1 MRTADMNKNSDE
13 LTQRVWLELEKI
25 YGGDRDRMREA
36 CRAIRKPFDDDWA
49 LEYKIMK
56 QILEAINPEWNFQT
70 MEDLGSTAK
79 KLFSSWDE
87 VTAKLSLS
95 PKRPPQTPEAYN
107 QLTLDF
113 SVTTEPSPPAPG
125 DELSEKPAPSPGEG
139 EKRSLGV
146 FPNESIFLAISREGM
161 SKGWLTPQYKFK
173 VGLCGNSTTT
183 KQFGAPR
190 RTYGPYWVFCWNRPK
205 RSDGRYYLGKFES
218 PKFQHFCE
226 IWESSED
233 LSEILRRLYAR

>member
-1 MRTADMNKNSDE
+1 MNKNSDE

-56 QILEAINPEWNFQT
+56 QILEAINPEWNFET

-79 KLFSSWDE
+79 KLFSSWDNFTTE
-87 VTAKLSLS
+87 PS
-95 PKRPPQTPEAYN
+95 PAPSPAPQKVEAYN
-107 QLTLDF
+107 QLTLNF
-113 SVTTEPSPPAPG
+113 SVTTEPPQTDPA
-125 DELSEKPAPSPGEG
+125 DEPSEKPAPSPKEN
-139 EKRSLGV
+139 ETRSLV
-146 FPNESIFLAISREGM
+146 TFSEESIFLAISREGVR
-161 SKGWLTPQYKFK
+161 KGWLTPQYKFK
-173 VGLCGNSTTT
+173 VGLSGNSTTT
-183 KQFGAPR
+183 KPFGAPR
-190 RTYGPYWVFCWNRPK
+190 RTCGPYWIFCWSRPRK
-205 RSDGRYYLGKFES
+205 SDGRYYLGKFES

-226 IWESSED
+226 IWKSSED

>member
-1 MRTADMNKNSDE
+1 MDKNSDD
-13 LTQRVWLELEKI
+13 LTRRVWLELEKI
-25 YGGDRDRMREA
+25 YDGDRDRMRGA
-36 CRAIRKPFDDDWA
+36 CKAIRKPFGKDWA
-49 LEYKIMK
+49 LDYKIMK
-56 QILEAINPEWNFQT
+56 QLLEAISPNWNFQT
-70 MEDLGSTAK
+70 MDELGSTAK

-87 VTAKLSLS
+87 VTTELSLS

-113 SVTTEPSPPAPG
+113 SATTEPSPPAPG
-125 DELSEKPAPSPGEG
+125 DEPSEKPAPSPGED

-205 RSDGRYYLGKFES
+205 KSDGRYYLGKFES